1 MCVWLKT
8 AKSTDLCSKRLQN
21 GESKIRKNN
30 WVLERGTQKLLTIEY
45 RKPSIHWFFS
55 SPAALCFHS
64 FSFLSLSP
72 ITRIH
77 LLVLIQSSLRLD
89 KFKESSVIHSL
100 GLSTCCAVSRASAK
114 DIFGAV
120 RTKSGFGGN
129 YCTKDASNFHCIS
142 IILCIIIII
151 LIIFF
156 HRCFLLSGSGSK
168 LKSHFAFNWYSLT
181 PQKRPNEF
189 DVKTFGPSSL
199 TLPLPLLPSKTT
211 LPAPK
216 NFDVQTVVLPGSSH
230 YLSPLCLS
238 PSLSHNRCDEHK
250 MEQGQCQRENDAQC
264 EKERQRE
271 RERRGMRWQVWSG
284 VGRTRSTR

>member
-21 GESKIRKNN
+21 GESKIRKNSIGERNSKAVNN
-30 WVLERGTQKLLTIEY
+30 WIQKAQYPFFPHLLLFAFTL
-45 RKPSIHWFFS
+45 
-55 SPAALCFHS
+55 SPF
-64 FSFLSLSP
+64 SLSP
-72 ITRIH
+72 IARIH

-89 KFKESSVIHSL
+89 KFKETSVIHSL

-142 IILCIIIII
+142 IILCIIIILI
-151 LIIFF
+151 IIIFF

-189 DVKTFGPSSL
+189 DVKTFDHPLSPYPCLYFLRKPHS
-199 TLPLPLLPSKTT
+199 PLPKTLMCKQLFCRDLPIICPPSAFPPPSRITGVTSTRWSKD
-211 LPAPK
+211 
-216 NFDVQTVVLPGSSH
+216 NV
-230 YLSPLCLS
+230 
-238 PSLSHNRCDEHK
+238 N
-250 MEQGQCQRENDAQC
+250 
-264 EKERQRE
+264 ERMTRSMKKRDRE
-271 RERRGMRWQVWSG
+271 RETGNEVASVEWSG
-284 VGRTRSTR
+284 ENTFH